1 MTLHS
6 SSDVVINV
14 EWKSDDFTRNFSIWM
29 IIRSIFHPI
38 VWGLL
43 ETKLLTDEP
52 FDPIYNFKFPVW
64 KTIHLSC
71 AHAYKLKFE
80 GGRKT
85 C

>member
-1 MTLHS
+1 MDDHQVNI
-6 SSDVVINV
+6 SSD
-14 EWKSDDFTRNFSIWM
+14 RLG
-29 IIRSIFHPI
+29 P
-38 VWGLL
+38 LL